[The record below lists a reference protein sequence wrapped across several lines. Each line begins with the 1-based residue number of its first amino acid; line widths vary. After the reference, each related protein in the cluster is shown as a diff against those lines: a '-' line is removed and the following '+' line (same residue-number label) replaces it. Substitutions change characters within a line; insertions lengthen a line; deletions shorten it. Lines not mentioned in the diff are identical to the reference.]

1 MNTLLNVP
9 AQLCPLMPKI
19 RKKGD
24 QKSPLVKVLARQNT
38 TDAKSQLPVGD
49 PKVAK
54 GAERQCQPC
63 HQSGKHK
70 EGIHLPVL

>member
-1 MNTLLNVP
+1 MCQHNYVP
-9 AQLCPLMPKI
+9 LYV
-19 RKKGD
+19 KKKKKKED
-24 QKSPLVKVLARQNT
+24 QKSPLVNVLAIQNT
-38 TDAKSQLPVGD
+38 TDAKSQMPVGD

-63 HQSGKHK
+63 QQSGKHK